1 MGFSLSKLVK
11 KITPMTG
18 IKSID
23 HFGKKLAQGTA
34 IITGEKD
41 PYKAP
46 SAGLTPLTPEQ
57 VGYDLARSE
66 RAKDLA
72 EGRARGEELFK
83 EGALGRVDEAVM
95 AARKQQAEQGFT
107 DQENSALRDNQM
119 AARQALGADARSQK
133 IMLAAQGIRGGRA
146 AALGSKLA
154 AEQGA
159 QAVNSERELF
169 LKRLDAKRGGLDKLD
184 EAQRYNID
192 QKNKELTGKLTTE
205 MGYGSLGAADRGQSQ
220 MASVGAQQA
229 QAMALS
235 ANKKGGKK

>member
-1 MGFSLSKLVK
+1 MGWKLP
-11 KITPMTG
+11 KIKTG
-18 IKSID
+18 IKWVD
-23 HFGKKLAQGTA
+23 QTA
-34 IITGEKD
+34 TRGINNFANLWGQKG

-46 SAGLTPLTPEQ
+46 SPGLPPPPPEQ
-57 VGYDLARSE
+57 SGLDLARAE

-72 EGRARGEELFK
+72 EGRARGEEIFK
-83 EGALGRVDEAVM
+83 EGSLGRVDEAVM
-95 AARKQQAEQGFT
+95 LARKQQAEQGFT

-119 AARQALGADARSQK
+119 AARQALGADARNQR
-133 IMLAAQGIRGGRA
+133 IMMAAQGVRGGRA

-184 EAQRYNID
+184 EAQRYNIE
-192 QKNKELTGKLTTE
+192 QKNKEITGRLTTE
-205 MGYGSLGAADRGQSQ
+205 LGYGSLGAADRGQSQ

-235 ANKKGGKK
+235 ANKKSGKK